1 MKGVIWRLPFCIF
14 TMNLEIKVMLLKNAI
29 EFARKNEKNLNY
41 NSIVYKVYEQDE
53 LIYVG
58 IGGKGKRKGSGRLA
72 EHKSESLY
80 SSFRFQYYMDKWD
93 LGYTRAQANE
103 MWNNLDWGLIQFY
116 EIEDADLKETELIST
131 FSPKY
136 NRDKKQLV

>member
-1 MKGVIWRLPFCIF
+1 
-14 TMNLEIKVMLLKNAI
+14 MLLKNAI
-29 EFARKNEKNLNY
+29 QFARNGEKDFGY
-41 NSIVYKVYEQDE
+41 NCIVYKVYEQDE

-93 LGYTRAQANE
+93 LGYTRAQADE
-103 MWNNLDWGLIQFY
+103 MWSNLDWGLIQFNN
-116 EIEDADLKETELIST
+116 IEEADSAETLIINK

>member
-1 MKGVIWRLPFCIF
+1 
-14 TMNLEIKVMLLKNAI
+14 MLLENAI
-29 EFARKNEKNLNY
+29 KFARDGEKDFGY
-41 NSIVYKVYEQDE
+41 NCIVYKVYEQDE

-93 LGYTRAQANE
+93 LGHTRTQANE
-103 MWNNLDWGLIQFY
+103 MWNNLNWDLIQFNS
-116 EIEDADLKETELIST
+116 IKDADFTETLIIND